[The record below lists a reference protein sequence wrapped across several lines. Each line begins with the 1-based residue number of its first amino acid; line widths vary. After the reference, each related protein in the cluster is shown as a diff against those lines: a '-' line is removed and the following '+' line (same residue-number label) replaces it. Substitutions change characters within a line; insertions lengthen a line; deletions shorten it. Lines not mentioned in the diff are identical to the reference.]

1 MSILSPSSPPCC
13 GHGSV
18 RRERAGNGARRRL
31 LATLAITVVIC
42 IAEAAGGYFS
52 GSLAL
57 LSDAGHMLTDILALL
72 LSLFA
77 LIVAAR
83 PADSRR
89 TYGYYRVEIISS
101 FLNGILLF
109 SLSGGLLYSAWHR
122 LQNPTPIEGGM
133 MMIFAAIGLAGNVAG
148 AILLAGQRNNLNMR
162 AAFLHVLSDGVSS
175 AAVLVGSV
183 FIYFGGR
190 AIVDTALGVLIAGL
204 IIVSSIR
211 LLNEATSI
219 LMESTPPGL
228 DVARVRTGLL
238 GLPGIAAVHDLHIW
252 SISSDMP
259 ALSAHIV
266 VPSTPPIDSETLL
279 RRIHKLLD
287 ESFHIQHTTIQIET
301 ESFRETCA
309 RELNGRT
316 CA

>member
-1 MSILSPSSPPCC
+1 MSVLAPSTPCC

-31 LATLAITVVIC
+31 LATLAITAVIC
-42 IAEAAGGYFS
+42 LAEGAGGYFS

-109 SLSGGLLYSAWHR
+109 SLSGGLMYSAWIR
-122 LQNPTPIEGGM
+122 LQNPGPIEGGM
-133 MMIFAAIGLAGNVAG
+133 MMIFAAIGLAGNIAG
-148 AILLAGQRNNLNMR
+148 AILLAGQRDNLNMR
-162 AAFLHVLSDGVSS
+162 AAFLHVISDGVSS
-175 AAVLVGSV
+175 AAVLAGSI

-190 AIVDTALGVLIAGL
+190 PIVDTVLGVLIAGL

-219 LMESTPPGL
+219 LMESTPAGL
-228 DVARVRTGLL
+228 DVSRVRAGLL
-238 GLPGIAAVHDLHIW
+238 ALPGISAVHDLHIW

-266 VPSTPPIDSETLL
+266 VPSTPPIDGEVLL

-287 ESFHIQHTTIQIET
+287 ESFHIQHTTIQIEN
-301 ESFRETCA
+301 EGFQETCA